1 MPGAR
6 LGGSTEHGPLVC
18 GVQAAKRNQKPTRR
32 KKEDNKGE
40 EVLPQQPRILVEKT
54 RGFRRIVSPRMKP
67 KRGQPKLLSPNRS
80 FEPKSGRRGTN
91 IKRRERKKKEITKR
105 GKSGRITRDPLRPPG
120 ACESAC
126 ACYPELSLFMH
137 VKKRKTRERT
147 EEKERKQVSDTKE
160 KRPKIS
166 RTTRIHCGVG
176 GSRVVGGVVASSSS

>member
-1 MPGAR
+1 MPLWHCGKQLVQVEDLDNGGDQPSAREGLPWASLGRGAG
-6 LGGSTEHGPLVC
+6 LDCPGHGSVEAPARPSSVWC
-18 GVQAAKRNQKPTRR
+18 ASRKKRNQKPTLR

-54 RGFRRIVSPRMKP
+54 RGFRRIVSPRMKS

-91 IKRRERKKKEITKR
+91 IKRRERKNKKEITKS

-126 ACYPELSLFMH
+126 ACYPELSLFM
-137 VKKRKTRERT
+137 
-147 EEKERKQVSDTKE
+147 
-160 KRPKIS
+160 P
-166 RTTRIHCGVG
+166 C
-176 GSRVVGGVVASSSS
+176 